1 MKIERAEQA
10 RRLLAEKE
18 ALERAIEYTLT
29 FFDVTV
35 SVTAQQPKKMWLE
48 SYLRTFMAD
57 ELGEMMK
64 IRLQQL
70 EKELRR
76 L

>member
-18 ALERAIEYTLT
+18 TLERAIECTLAS
-29 FFDVTV
+29 FDVTV
-35 SVTAQQPKKMWLE
+35 KVDAQQPKKMWLE
-48 SYLRTFMAD
+48 SYLRMFIAD
-57 ELGEMMK
+57 ELKEMMK
-64 IRLQQL
+64 VRLQKI